1 MLRCNGGILLHYTK
15 KGNKIIPVS
24 FHDQEDSAMTTF
36 LEYFAI
42 MDFLILCGIAA
53 LVLCSLYDQKKTH

>member
-1 MLRCNGGILLHYTK
+1 
-15 KGNKIIPVS
+15 
-24 FHDQEDSAMTTF
+24 MTTF